1 MQELSGKDKTR
12 RNHGTGEGIGN
23 CSREI
28 LPPTREGCL
37 EPVPLKDEEGGLT
50 KRREEYYGQ
59 RRQKQG
65 EHDSDIK
72 IQERNM

>member
-1 MQELSGKDKTR
+1 MQELSGKDKTG
-12 RNHGTGEGIGN
+12 RNHGTGEGIAD

-37 EPVPLKDEEGGLT
+37 EPVPLKDEESGLT
-50 KRREEYYGQ
+50 KRRKEYYGQ
-59 RRQKQG
+59 RQQEQG
-65 EHDSDIK
+65 EYDSDTK